1 MGLFLEKQL
10 LCIEF
15 GAIFLNAKRIQKEI
29 AMKAL
34 TIRNVDEQVYR
45 RLQEMA
51 KMNRR
56 SLQAQIKLILEREV
70 QLTQGSHIQK
80 IQEWRQR
87 LADRPWGDI
96 VSDIRRERER

>member
-1 MGLFLEKQL
+1 
-10 LCIEF
+10 
-15 GAIFLNAKRIQKEI
+15 
-29 AMKAL
+29 MKAL
-34 TIRNVDEQVYR
+34 TIRNVDEQVYQ

-51 KMNRR
+51 RMNHR

-70 QLTQGSHIQK
+70 QLTQGSHIHK

>member
-1 MGLFLEKQL
+1 
-10 LCIEF
+10 
-15 GAIFLNAKRIQKEI
+15 
-29 AMKAL
+29 MKDL
-34 TIRNVDEQVYR
+34 TIRDVDEQVYQ

-51 KMNRR
+51 RVNRR

-70 QLTQGSHIQK
+70 QLTQGSYIHK
-80 IQEWRQR
+80 VQEWRQR

>member
-1 MGLFLEKQL
+1 
-10 LCIEF
+10 
-15 GAIFLNAKRIQKEI
+15 
-29 AMKAL
+29 MKAL
-34 TIRNVDEQVYR
+34 TIRNVDEQVYH

-51 KMNRR
+51 RMNRR

-70 QLTQGSHIQK
+70 QLTQGSHTHK

-87 LADRPWGDI
+87 LADRPWGNI